1 MRRIVTPVAVP
12 EIATKPDLVLK
23 NFKSKRVPSFH
34 AAWAS
39 DSLPRPLPNDHLC
52 TTKLATQLLFLA
64 PAAIAVLGFWRWWSS
79 TIHFL
84 HLSTSVFVQTERRV
98 LIGMQ
103 NGAEFNRWDV
113 GKTGWALQLLCHEY
127 L

>member
-1 MRRIVTPVAVP
+1 MQRIVTPVAVP

-34 AAWAS
+34 AAWES
-39 DSLPRPLPNDHLC
+39 DSLPRPLPSDHLC

-84 HLSTSVFVQTERRV
+84 HLSTSVFVQT
-98 LIGMQ
+98 
-103 NGAEFNRWDV
+103 
-113 GKTGWALQLLCHEY
+113 
-127 L
+127 